1 MIAKGLNFS
10 NVDLVGV
17 IESDF
22 LLNYPDYRSHEKY
35 FQLIKQVS
43 GRAGRS
49 LSRGKV
55 VIQTNYKNHYIHQ
68 RIIDNNYLDFYN
80 FQLNQRKEF
89 NYPPF
94 SKLIKISIKSK
105 KIEILNIS
113 SEWLYSAIKNMID
126 FQILGPEFPIVSRIN
141 NFYIKDILIKIDDSA
156 YLKSTKNNLS
166 KLLKRF
172 TEYTEFKSAKIFV
185 DVDPYN

>member
-1 MIAKGLNFS
+1 M
-10 NVDLVGV
+10 
-17 IESDF
+17 
-22 LLNYPDYRSHEKY
+22 
-35 FQLIKQVS
+35 
-43 GRAGRS
+43 
-49 LSRGKV
+49 
-55 VIQTNYKNHYIHQ
+55 
-68 RIIDNNYLDFYN
+68 
-80 FQLNQRKEF
+80 NQRKEF

-141 NFYIKDILIKIDDSA
+141 NFYIKDILIKIDDFS

-172 TEYTEFKSAKIFV
+172 TEYPEFKSVKISV
-185 DVDPYN
+185 DIDPYN